1 MASIKERNGSY
12 LITVSC
18 GYDIYGKKLIKTA
31 TFTPD
36 PALTPKKRE
45 KAVAE
50 FAADFE
56 RKVKNDEVPD
66 GRTTTLK
73 AFAERW
79 LEEAEVAQELQ
90 PRTLEGYRAELND
103 KILPAL
109 GHLKMTELRPANL
122 KTFFVSLTKDGV
134 RKDGKPGGYSRA
146 TIKKTQNVLSSLLGA
161 AVELELINQNPMLKK
176 AVRKVGNTAPAK
188 CKFFTPEQAAVF
200 LDYLE
205 QPQTIT
211 TKGHTRIDDTG
222 ISYTVGSYQSAT
234 EVPEQ
239 YRVLYNLAVYSGLR
253 KGELLALEW
262 SDIDFENSTVSVSK
276 ACSVVNGKQITK
288 CPKTENSNRVVSI
301 PEFLTRRLKALRR
314 SRIEYRLSLGDYWQ
328 GDNWVFIQE
337 NGRQM
342 SYYTPNQTMVKIV
355 KRYNANHKEQLPAI
369 PFHGLRHTSATLLIA
384 SKQDIRTVSSRLG
397 HSQASTTLNIYA
409 HALKENDKRA
419 SDALENILI
428 KHA

>member
-109 GHLKMTELRPANL
+109 GHLKMTELP
-122 KTFFVSLTKDGV
+122 V
-134 RKDGKPGGYSRA
+134 
-146 TIKKTQNVLSSLLGA
+146 
-161 AVELELINQNPMLKK
+161 
-176 AVRKVGNTAPAK
+176 
-188 CKFFTPEQAAVF
+188 
-200 LDYLE
+200 
-205 QPQTIT
+205 
-211 TKGHTRIDDTG
+211 
-222 ISYTVGSYQSAT
+222 
-234 EVPEQ
+234 
-239 YRVLYNLAVYSGLR
+239 
-253 KGELLALEW
+253 
-262 SDIDFENSTVSVSK
+262 
-276 ACSVVNGKQITK
+276 
-288 CPKTENSNRVVSI
+288 
-301 PEFLTRRLKALRR
+301 
-314 SRIEYRLSLGDYWQ
+314 
-328 GDNWVFIQE
+328 
-337 NGRQM
+337 
-342 SYYTPNQTMVKIV
+342 
-355 KRYNANHKEQLPAI
+355 
-369 PFHGLRHTSATLLIA
+369 
-384 SKQDIRTVSSRLG
+384 
-397 HSQASTTLNIYA
+397 
-409 HALKENDKRA
+409 
-419 SDALENILI
+419 
-428 KHA
+428 

>member
-1 MASIKERNGSY
+1 MPS
-12 LITVSC
+12 
-18 GYDIYGKKLIKTA
+18 
-31 TFTPD
+31 F
-36 PALTPKKRE
+36 LTPSLVSDTKKVF
-45 KAVAE
+45 K
-50 FAADFE
+50 FA
-56 RKVKNDEVPD
+56 
-66 GRTTTLK
+66 GR
-73 AFAERW
+73 R
-79 LEEAEVAQELQ
+79 
-90 PRTLEGYRAELND
+90 
-103 KILPAL
+103 
-109 GHLKMTELRPANL
+109 
-122 KTFFVSLTKDGV
+122 
-134 RKDGKPGGYSRA
+134 
-146 TIKKTQNVLSSLLGA
+146 
-161 AVELELINQNPMLKK
+161 
-176 AVRKVGNTAPAK
+176 
-188 CKFFTPEQAAVF
+188 
-200 LDYLE
+200 
-205 QPQTIT
+205 
-211 TKGHTRIDDTG
+211 
-222 ISYTVGSYQSAT
+222 SYQSAT